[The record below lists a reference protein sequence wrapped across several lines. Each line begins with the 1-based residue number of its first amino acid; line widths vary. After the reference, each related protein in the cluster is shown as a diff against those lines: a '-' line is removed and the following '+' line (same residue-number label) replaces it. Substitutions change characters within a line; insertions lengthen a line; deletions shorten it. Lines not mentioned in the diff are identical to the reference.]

1 MVSTG
6 SKFFFGMAVTAFL
19 GAIVYGIA
27 TTATGVGATLTGGG
41 AIDAII
47 GPLTFGYKGGIG
59 DHVGYVVLMA
69 FAFSCGGLGLAT
81 SLFRDADPSA
91 LAQIGDGSVPAIPRP
106 QALSFWP
113 AITALAG
120 AIVVI
125 GLATSSTLFVV
136 GIILGL
142 IAVFEWTV
150 TAWADSVSGDAETNR
165 AVRSRLMAP
174 IEFPVGAVLG
184 IAVVVLLLSR
194 IFLALPK
201 NGSII
206 AASALAALFFVV
218 GVLLASRPQLRR
230 SILVVTLLVIG
241 LLVLGLGLYGGI
253 KGSRTFE
260 KKSGAE
266 TSAPANDPA
275 GALQVGETS

>member
-19 GAIVYGIA
+19 GAIVYGIV

-41 AIDAII
+41 AIDAIV

-59 DHVGYVVLMA
+59 DHLGYTILMA

-81 SLFRDADPSA
+81 TVFRDADPAA
-91 LAQIGDGSVPAIPRP
+91 LAGVGDGTTPPIPRP
-106 QALSFWP
+106 QGLSFWP

-120 AIVVI
+120 ALVVI
-125 GLATSSTLFVV
+125 GLATSSLLFVV
-136 GIILGL
+136 GIVLGL

-150 TAWADSVSGDAETNR
+150 TAWADSVSGDPEANR
-165 AVRSRLMAP
+165 AARSRLMGP
-174 IEFPVGAVLG
+174 VEFPVGAVLG

-194 IFLALPK
+194 VFLALPK

-260 KKSGAE
+260 KKSGVE
-266 TSAPANDPA
+266 SSAPANDPA

>member
-6 SKFFFGMAVTAFL
+6 SKFFFGMAVAAFL

-59 DHVGYVVLMA
+59 DHVGYTILMA

-81 SLFRDADPSA
+81 SVFRDADPAA
-91 LAQIGDGSVPAIPRP
+91 LAQIGDGTTPAIPTP
-106 QALSFWP
+106 HGLSFWP
-113 AITALAG
+113 VVTALA
-120 AIVVI
+120 AALVVI
-125 GLATSSTLFVV
+125 GLATSSLLFVV
-136 GIILGL
+136 GIVLGL
-142 IAVFEWTV
+142 IGVFEWTV
-150 TAWADSVSGDAETNR
+150 TAWADSVSDDAEVNR
-165 AVRSRLMAP
+165 AVRSRLMSP
-174 IEFPVGAVLG
+174 VEVPVGAILG

-194 IFLALPK
+194 VFLALPK

-230 SILVVTLLVIG
+230 SILVITLVAIG

-260 KKSGAE
+260 KKAGVE
-266 TSAPANDPA
+266 TGAPANHPA